1 MQLATSSRPC
11 PSSLPFNP
19 LLALFLPFLP
29 AHRCNLWTGSG
40 RREGGGGGRDRGG
53 RGSDKSLVVKR
64 GDHGGERVFN
74 PLPDEGWNRI
84 VFFDGGGE
92 IFVRYSAIWNEFSS
106 TSDKQRS
113 QCFSTVSTGKIFLQ
127 KY

>member
-1 MQLATSSRPC
+1 MDWFRKK
-11 PSSLPFNP
+11 
-19 LLALFLPFLP
+19 
-29 AHRCNLWTGSG
+29 GG
-40 RREGGGGGRDRGG
+40 RGGGGRDRGG